1 MSDVAKHAAVGHV
14 TKAPFPVPPPPPVF
28 PGIKEFVKEFAPKT
42 AFDGDDY
49 SPFTPSF
56 DIDGGAA
63 RIVAEYDRD
72 GDGAIDL
79 GTGGELAEVLR
90 RETSRRTDAGT
101 SSIAKLAKYADEA
114 GNRDGSATVEEIA
127 DVIRRF
133 DQGSEGDGRLSGQER
148 ETFLEVF
155 GEEKTAFRHRHP
167 MPMPMPPAPPIWRGP
182 ELIGIRPYTK
192 GS

>member
-1 MSDVAKHAAVGHV
+1 MNDVAKHAGDGVFDAV
-14 TKAPFPVPPPPPVF
+14 KRLDFLS
-28 PGIKEFVKEFAPKT
+28 PKT
-42 AFDGDDY
+42 SFDGDDY
-49 SPFTPSF
+49 VPFSPSF

-63 RIVAEYDRD
+63 RIVEKFDRD

-79 GTGGELAEVLR
+79 GSGSGLSEVLL
-90 RETSRRTDAGT
+90 RETSLRHPGGS
-101 SSIAKLAKYADEA
+101 SSIARLARYADEA

-155 GEEKTAFRHRHP
+155 GEQTTQFRHRHP
-167 MPMPMPPAPPIWRGP
+167 SPFPGMRGS

-192 GS
+192 GP